1 MELLSLANAL
11 QGVRTLLSAYDGYE
25 RARFLDTDFA
35 VREEVRRRTDMV
47 TDHASRIQDRAYDM
61 GMKELAQELRRV
73 KEALVVLSSDVQF
86 SISSLPPAA
95 HSQFTRMGRGQ
106 RRKLVNHDLYTLQM
120 LVKAT
125 NTCNELLQNMNG
137 SGSQEDQCLTTARE
151 LHDQIGRSRNHLRER
166 NMFIEG
172 LLKR

>member
-1 MELLSLANAL
+1 MELLSIANAL

-47 TDHASRIQDRAYDM
+47 TDHANRIQDRAHDM
-61 GMKELAQELRRV
+61 GMKEFAQELRRV
-73 KEALVVLSSDVQF
+73 KEALVMLSSDVQF

-95 HSQFTRMGRGQ
+95 HSQFTRMGRSQ

-125 NTCNELLQNMNG
+125 NTCNQLLEDINQNG
-137 SGSQEDQCLTTARE
+137 DSEDRLLTTARE